1 MKKLVAFLLVIIMA
15 LSLFAGCGG
24 DTSSDPDASG
34 SGDSSDGSTD
44 HANEVVIGMD
54 SDPGTFN
61 PYASAAA
68 AYMKVRHMVYQTM
81 RYLNQDKE
89 YVNILAE
96 EVEQIDDTTYRVKI
110 KENIYDSEG
119 NHITADD
126 VVFSCTQHM
135 QGNGIATWKYS
146 DPDKPF
152 EKTGDYEVTFYFA
165 QKTCSAFDSM
175 TAAVSI
181 ISEKAYTESDDE
193 FVNKPIGTGP
203 YKLDSWVVGSEL
215 VFVKNENYWDD
226 NPHKFFVQNMDKITY
241 KVIAEAAQRAI
252 ELEIGGVDFI
262 YDPQATDLARF
273 ESSDTVTPEVFS
285 GSSVMN
291 IYFNCS
297 EYSRCQDKR
306 MRQAVAYATDTV
318 ALAQVASEGL
328 GTAAASIA
336 HPIQLDW
343 MPEYEG
349 RILYDQDMDK
359 AQALADELR
368 ADGVEM
374 AFSIMTDENAMKR
387 ASATIIQEACKQI
400 GIAVEIEQLESAVFQ
415 SRYGDLTAWDAYM
428 GTNGSQIYVTSL
440 MTTQIDRTGY
450 PNPSELRDA
459 INVAF
464 EEWKEDTSREV
475 VALWEEEI
483 PILPLFYRQAA
494 VAYSNDLKNIELDIS
509 GLVHPG
515 SLTW

>member
-1 MKKLVAFLLVIIMA
+1 
-15 LSLFAGCGG
+15 
-24 DTSSDPDASG
+24 
-34 SGDSSDGSTD
+34 
-44 HANEVVIGMD
+44 
-54 SDPGTFN
+54 
-61 PYASAAA
+61 
-68 AYMKVRHMVYQTM
+68 
-81 RYLNQDKE
+81 
-89 YVNILAE
+89 
-96 EVEQIDDTTYRVKI
+96 
-110 KENIYDSEG
+110 
-119 NHITADD
+119 
-126 VVFSCTQHM
+126 
-135 QGNGIATWKYS
+135 
-146 DPDKPF
+146 
-152 EKTGDYEVTFYFA
+152 
-165 QKTCSAFDSM
+165 
-175 TAAVSI
+175 
-181 ISEKAYTESDDE
+181 
-193 FVNKPIGTGP
+193 
-203 YKLDSWVVGSEL
+203 
-215 VFVKNENYWDD
+215 
-226 NPHKFFVQNMDKITY
+226 
-241 KVIAEAAQRAI
+241 
-252 ELEIGGVDFI
+252 
-262 YDPQATDLARF
+262 
-273 ESSDTVTPEVFS
+273 
-285 GSSVMN
+285 
-291 IYFNCS
+291 
-297 EYSRCQDKR
+297 